1 MYAKCSGSPW
11 LLQIPAEDDEGKG
24 KLRWELEIGRS
35 LARCLFLTRKT
46 SFAATLFP
54 FFCNYFIIDQL
65 WLVMLSIHD
74 LCVVCSN
81 SSGFI
86 SWKKRCIH
94 WASLNV
100 CCGSGLYPEE
110 SGNAFCGI
118 FLVALHERFSGH
130 SVWTTLRRRTQSV
143 RSARSHTFKWMYMCL
158 LCV

>member
-54 FFCNYFIIDQL
+54 FFFAVISLLTSCDWSCFLSTIRALCALTIVELFLGRKGAYIEHL
-65 WLVMLSIHD
+65 WTF
-74 LCVVCSN
+74 VVAQ
-81 SSGFI
+81 G
-86 SWKKRCIH
+86 CILI
-94 WASLNV
+94 AQ
-100 CCGSGLYPEE
+100 GTEE

-143 RSARSHTFKWMYMCL
+143 RSAPFTYF
-158 LCV
+158 

>member
-24 KLRWELEIGRS
+24 ELRWELEIGRS

-54 FFCNYFIIDQL
+54 LFLQL
-65 WLVMLSIHD
+65 FYYWPAVTGLSTIRVLFALTIVD
-74 LCVVCSN
+74 LFLGRIGAYIEHLWTFVVAQ
-81 SSGFI
+81 G
-86 SWKKRCIH
+86 CI
-94 WASLNV
+94 LRNQ
-100 CCGSGLYPEE
+100 GS
-110 SGNAFCGI
+110 AFCGI

-143 RSARSHTFKWMYMCL
+143 RSARSHTFKWVYMCL